1 MINKEVLRQIKLVV
15 SDLDGTL
22 LNDNGDLD
30 KSTIDLIHQLNKN
43 NVPFALATGRLF
55 NAIKDYIQI
64 LNLKIPQITLDG
76 TYIVNPFSNEVLFE
90 EYLPRKY
97 VKRAL
102 SLSDKYLLKVALCH
116 GSAILYTKE
125 NSLIS
130 DMLEKYNANY
140 SLVETYEDHLDNT
153 LEILI
158 TSEYS
163 EQLRYVSK
171 KMSFPYTY
179 GIRNSFYK
187 SQTHGGIY
195 YLEIRKIGSSKGEGL
210 KKLCE
215 HLNIKVKE
223 AAVIGDW
230 YNDKTLFETDALK
243 VAMANAVPEIK
254 RLSDIVTRKDN
265 NCGGAA
271 EFLEILLSAKK

>member
-22 LNDNGDLD
+22 LNDEGNLD
-30 KSTIDLIHQLNKN
+30 KYTIELIHEINKY
-43 NVPFALATGRLF
+43 NVHFALATGRLF
-55 NAIKDYIQI
+55 NAIKDYIEI

-90 EYLPRKY
+90 EYLPHKY

-102 SLSDKYLLKVALCH
+102 NLSDKYLLKVALCH

-125 NSLIS
+125 NSTILE
-130 DMLEKYNANY
+130 MLEKYNATY
-140 SLVETYEDHLDNT
+140 TLVDSYEDYIDQT

-171 KMSFPYTY
+171 KMSFPYVY

-265 NCGGAA
+265 NHGGAA
-271 EFLEILLSAKK
+271 EFMEILLSAKK